1 MKLISCHIENFGG
14 LCGYDLEFAPGLTV
28 IREENGFGKTTL
40 AEFIRAMF
48 YGLPARNASRNLGRR
63 QKYKPWNGG
72 KYGGHLTFLH
82 EGKQYRIERFF
93 GGTPKA
99 DTFKLIDLETG
110 SASDAFSAAIG
121 LELFGLDSDSF
132 ERSTYLPQNREAG
145 PLSTDSIQAKLGGL
159 VEDEND
165 VGAYERARRLLEEKR
180 KIYIPYSG
188 AATRG
193 TVAEAGRKIL
203 ELQRELARGEECARD
218 LEKTRA
224 EIAGLEQAQV
234 AAEEE
239 LRRVRSELAE
249 ANVAAAKLA
258 HYQQLEQLEIAYK
271 KTAGELTR
279 LEEKYPR
286 GVPNREELEQ
296 IADAV
301 ERLARIPASPIT
313 PADENAQRY
322 VEENE
327 ARFGE
332 GAPTE
337 EQIAD
342 MRQVCDEYRG
352 LSAQLDAC
360 TLTPEDGAE
369 LDRLHE
375 FLAPG
380 VPGEEQL
387 ARFAADLEESERLRR
402 ENTRLAAS
410 TTVTAPRF
418 KVPSPLTVPLLA
430 GFGAVAVIA
439 AAALFVMDRAAPGGI
454 ALGLGLMALLAAG
467 YVSLRGAMTRQVP
480 GMDPQVQTIIRENE
494 TRAAELETA
503 VKVFTG
509 RYTDAPA
516 AQALA
521 RLREQAARLQNLEQ
535 RRSDLARR
543 RQTLSEQ
550 MHSCNETLRGFFSR
564 YFPQGFSG
572 SGYDLLARLQRES
585 DAWERAL
592 CQLEDRD
599 QRIEAH
605 HRESGAVSAVLISF
619 RERYGIAPRSRE
631 QVMELRDDAR
641 CSLQLEQDAKNLS
654 RQIDQFRLDH
664 AATLSGE
671 RPGDPVDLTLLR
683 EWENQLLAEQKRIG
697 QGLLR
702 QQQRQEQLA
711 ETVEQIPQLQD
722 QLAHWQ
728 ELREADA
735 GRATLLDDTMNF
747 LEQARTDLALAYM
760 GPIRESFTN
769 LMGRMAGES
778 REKILVTPELVV
790 SLERDG
796 ESRKLDHFSAGQT
809 DLVMLCMRL
818 SLVDALFKETKPFV
832 ILDDPF
838 VNLDDRRTEEAL
850 KLLREL
856 SRDRQIVYL
865 TCNSSR
871 V

>member
-14 LCGYDLEFAPGLTV
+14 LCGYDLEFSDGLTT

-48 YGLPARNASRNLGRR
+48 YGLPARNASKTMGRR

-72 KYGGHLTFLH
+72 KYGGNLTFEH
-82 EGKQYRIERFF
+82 EEKQYRIERFF

-110 SASDAFSAAIG
+110 TASDAFTAAIG

-132 ERSTYLPQNREAG
+132 ERSTYLPQNRETG

-165 VGAYERARRLLEEKR
+165 VGSYEQARRKLEEKR
-180 KIYIPYSG
+180 KIYIPLNG

-193 TVAEAGRKIL
+193 TVAEAGRHIT
-203 ELQRELARGEECARD
+203 ELQRELAQSGECARE
-218 LEKTRA
+218 LEQVTA
-224 EIAGLEQAQV
+224 EIAGLEQARDG
-234 AAEEE
+234 AEKEIAQ
-239 LRRVRSELAE
+239 VRSELAQ
-249 ANVAAAKLA
+249 ANVAAARLA
-258 HYQQLEQLEIAYK
+258 HHQQLERLENEYRK
-271 KTAGELTR
+271 VAGELTV
-279 LEEKYPR
+279 LKKKYPK
-286 GVPNREELEQ
+286 GLPGKEELEQ

-301 ERLARIPASPIT
+301 ERLARIPDSPIT

-327 ARFGE
+327 ARFGS

-337 EQIAD
+337 EQIAG
-342 MRQVCDEYRG
+342 MRQVCDEYRN
-352 LSAQLDAC
+352 LSAQWDAC
-360 TLTPEDGAE
+360 VLSAGDAAE
-369 LDRLHE
+369 MESVRA

-380 VPGEEQL
+380 IPGEERL
-387 ARFAADLEESERLRR
+387 ARFAADLEEAERLRR
-402 ENTRLAAS
+402 ENLRLAS
-410 TTVTAPRF
+410 TTTVTAPRF

-430 GFGAVAVIA
+430 GFGAVGIIAAVI
-439 AAALFVMDRAAPGGI
+439 LFVMDRTAPGGI

-480 GMDPQVQTIIRENE
+480 GMDPQVQTLIRENE
-494 TRAAELETA
+494 TRAAELETG
-503 VKVFTG
+503 VRVFTG
-509 RYTDAPA
+509 QYTDAPG
-516 AQALA
+516 ALT
-521 RLREQAARLQNLEQ
+521 RIREQAARLRALEQ
-535 RRSDLARR
+535 RQTDLAQRR
-543 RQTLSEQ
+543 NVLSGEMQ
-550 MHSCNETLRGFFSR
+550 ACNDALRGFFTR
-564 YFPQGFSG
+564 YFPQGYTG

-605 HRESGAVSAVLISF
+605 RQETAAVRAVMGRF
-619 RERYGIAPRSRE
+619 REQYGLMLRSRE

-641 CSLQLEQDAKNLS
+641 RAGELEQDAKVLA
-654 RQIDQFRLDH
+654 RQVEEFRRTH
-664 AATLSGE
+664 ADTLAGE
-671 RPGDPVDLTLLR
+671 QPDGAADLTALQAR
-683 EWENQLLAEQKRIG
+683 ERELLAEQKRMD
-697 QGLLR
+697 QALLR
-702 QQQRQEQLA
+702 LQQRHSQLA
-711 ETVEQIPQLQD
+711 ETVEQIPQIQD
-722 QLAHWQ
+722 RLALWQ
-728 ELREADA
+728 ECREADMA
-735 GRATLLDDTMNF
+735 KARLLDDTMAF

-778 REKILVTPELVV
+778 REKILVSPELVV
-790 SLERDG
+790 SLERGG

-818 SLVDALFKETKPFV
+818 SLVDALFREAKPFV

-850 KLLREL
+850 KLLQEL
-856 SRDRQIVYL
+856 ARDRQIIYL